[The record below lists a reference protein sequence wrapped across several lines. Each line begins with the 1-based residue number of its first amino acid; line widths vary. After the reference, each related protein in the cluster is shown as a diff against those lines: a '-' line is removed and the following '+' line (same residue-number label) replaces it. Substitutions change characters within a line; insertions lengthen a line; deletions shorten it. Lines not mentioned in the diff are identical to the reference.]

1 MLLDE
6 LSKHRCMGN
15 VMKISL
21 PFPKGVFYVIS
32 RHEYHALLALGKD
45 IPLKYVFK
53 HIFLSI
59 VLFKPDNHFSFPL
72 VCLNL
77 LVIYMI

>member
-1 MLLDE
+1 
-6 LSKHRCMGN
+6 MGN

-45 IPLKYVFK
+45 IPPKYVCI
-53 HIFLSI
+53 HIFLPI
-59 VLFKPDNHFSFPL
+59 VLNKPGNHLSFPL
-72 VCLNL
+72 VCLTL
-77 LVIYMI
+77 LVIYII

>member
-1 MLLDE
+1 MLLDQ

-45 IPLKYVFK
+45 IPPD
-53 HIFLSI
+53 IC
-59 VLFKPDNHFSFPL
+59 VLTHFSFH
-72 VCLNL
+72 CFD
-77 LVIYMI
+77 

>member
-1 MLLDE
+1 MLLDQ

-45 IPLKYVFK
+45 IPLKYEFK

-59 VLFKPDNHFSFPL
+59 NLFNLPCDPYDLSSNVLQ
-72 VCLNL
+72 L
-77 LVIYMI
+77 L

>member
-1 MLLDE
+1 MLLDQ

-45 IPLKYVFK
+45 IP
-53 HIFLSI
+53 
-59 VLFKPDNHFSFPL
+59 PDIC
-72 VCLNL
+72 V
-77 LVIYMI
+77 